1 MINCDG
7 EKTDKFLPLKLEIR
21 TKTQNRDVFEETFGI
36 KSFRHYSTEN
46 MMHKM
51 KFDFKEK
58 GDTATAKP
66 TPTSEEQA
74 KLEDTAEE
82 KWNFM

>member
-1 MINCDG
+1 M
-7 EKTDKFLPLKLEIR
+7 
-21 TKTQNRDVFEETFGI
+21 FEETFGI